1 MESACFLVGDT
12 WSPGKSGAIFDSCD
26 PATGEV
32 LAVVPDGG
40 YDDIDAAVSAASE
53 ALADRRWT
61 GVSPAERAH
70 LLWRVAELIDAQAA
84 EIAELE
90 SRDQGQP
97 LALARAVSVAGAA
110 EHFRYF
116 AGWCTKL
123 DGRVPAHSRPA
134 ALNYTKRVP
143 VGVCGL
149 ITPWNFPLLIAA
161 WKLAPAV
168 ACGNTVVL
176 KPAEQTSLTALRLAR
191 ICQEAGFPPGVVN
204 VVTGGPEAGKALVA
218 HDGVDKVSFT
228 GSTEVGRS
236 IVRASAGNLKRL
248 SLELGGKA
256 ASVVTADADLEAAV
270 AGNLRSGM
278 QNSGQVCAASSR
290 FYVARTRYAE
300 FTERLAKAAAN
311 VRLGPGLDPAT
322 EMGPL
327 VGEAHLSTVDSY
339 VRSGLQQGASLVTGG
354 GRPDGPL
361 ARGSFYRPT
370 VFADAADDMRIAREE
385 IFGPV
390 LTVMPFD
397 DLEEVAGRVNDSPYG
412 LAASVWTTNLA
423 TAHRLADQ
431 IDVGCVRINMVA
443 GIDPAVPWGGMKTSG
458 WGREMGAEAVD
469 DYTEVKSIWIG
480 LEGA

>member
-1 MESACFLVGDT
+1 MPFLCGDT
-12 WSPGKSGAIFDSCD
+12 WCRAASGATFDSRD

-40 YDDIDAAVSAASE
+40 SDDIDAAVRAARD
-53 ALADRRWT
+53 ALEDARWARI
-61 GVSPAERAH
+61 SPAERAR
-70 LLWRVAELIDAQAA
+70 LLWRIAELIEDRAD
-84 EIAELE
+84 ELAELE

-97 LALARAVSVAGAA
+97 LALARGVSVGGAA

-123 DGRVPAHSRPA
+123 DGRVPAHSRPD

-161 WKLAPAV
+161 WKLAPAL

-176 KPAEQTSLTALRLAR
+176 KPAEQTPLTALRLAGLFH
-191 ICQEAGFPPGVVN
+191 EAGFPPGVVN
-204 VVTGGPEAGKALVA
+204 VVTGGPEAGRALVE

-256 ASVVTADADLEAAV
+256 ASVITADSDIEAAV
-270 AGNLRSGM
+270 AGNLRSAT
-278 QNSGQVCAASSR
+278 QNSGQVCAASAR
-290 FYVARTRYAE
+290 FYVARARYSE
-300 FTERLAKAAAN
+300 FTDRLATAAEN
-311 VRLGPGLDPAT
+311 IRLGPGLDPGT
-322 EMGPL
+322 QMGPL
-327 VGEAHLSTVDSY
+327 VGEEHLSSVDSY
-339 VRSGLQQGASLVTGG
+339 VRSGIEQGASLVTGG
-354 GRPDGPL
+354 ARGDGPL
-361 ARGSFYRPT
+361 ARGSFYQPT
-370 VFADAADDMRIAREE
+370 VFADADDEMRIAREE

-397 DLEEVAGRVNDSPYG
+397 DIDEAATRVNDSQYG
-412 LAASVWTTNLA
+412 LAASVWTRDLA
-423 TAHRLADQ
+423 TAHRLAER
-431 IDVGCVRINMVA
+431 INAGCVRVNMVA
-443 GIDPAVPWGGMKTSG
+443 GIDPAVPWGGVKASG
-458 WGREMGAEAVD
+458 WGREMGAEAIE
-469 DYTEVKSIWIG
+469 DYTEVKSVWIG
-480 LEGA
+480 LE